1 MHSGLGLD
9 LDQIWF
15 GFWRWAAGAPTAR
28 VNRAR
33 TEFVDEE
40 ACVDR
45 TRDEVT
51 DLERAYHRFGL
62 DPVEGAADRA
72 AALGTVGRAAE
83 DAGLD
88 TAFEIG
94 GIVGGHFR
102 EQAVVGILGRP

>member
-1 MHSGLGLD
+1 M
-9 LDQIWF
+9 F
-15 GFWRWAAGAPTAR
+15 GFSRWAAVAPAAGG
-28 VNRAR
+28 NRAR
-33 TEFVDEE
+33 AEFVYEE

-72 AALGTVGRAAE
+72 AALRAVWRAAE

-88 TAFEIG
+88 AAFEVS

-102 EQAVVGILGRP
+102 EQAVVGIFGRP